1 MINKIKNKGY
11 FITLEG
17 CEGTGKSTQA
27 KKIYNYIK
35 KKDVKVILTRE
46 PGGCIE
52 SELIRNILVE
62 GEVNKWDGVS
72 ECLLHSAARR
82 MHMKKV
88 IIPALE
94 NNQWVICDRFIDST
108 NAYQGAGHGVPL
120 KTLDTISKIIC
131 EGINPDLTIVFEMDI
146 NKSLKRT
153 IKRESNN
160 RYEKFDINFHTRI
173 NNYFNSLR
181 NKDKKY
187 FHINADDEIDNVF
200 NKIIKE
206 INKRKKI

>member
-1 MINKIKNKGY
+1 MKKNKNKGF

-35 KKDVKVILTRE
+35 NKNIKVILTRE
-46 PGGCIE
+46 PGGCNE
-52 SELIRNILVE
+52 AELIRNILVQ
-62 GEVNKWDGVS
+62 GEINKWDGIS
-72 ECLLHSAARR
+72 ECFLHNAARR

-88 IIPALE
+88 IIPALN

-108 NAYQGAGHGVPL
+108 NAYQGAGHGVSI
-120 KTLDTISKIIC
+120 KTLDKISKIVC
-131 EGINPDLTIVFEMDI
+131 EGISPDLTIVFDMDI

-153 IKRESNN
+153 EKRKKNN
-160 RYEKFDINFHTRI
+160 RYEKFDIDFHTRI
-173 NNYFNSLR
+173 NNYFKNLK

-187 FHINADDEIDNVF
+187 FHINADDNIENIF
-200 NKIIKE
+200 IKILKE
-206 INKRKKI
+206 INKRKNI